1 MKKISIMMIFTL
13 AILLSACSEKI
24 SLEKLKPIDDC
35 NEQRL
40 DGGWV
45 CTWADEFEG
54 DTLDL
59 EKWNYEIDGGGGGNN
74 ELQYYTNKNTSV
86 ANSILT
92 ITAKKEEYMGR
103 SYTSSRITTKYKG
116 DFTYGRF
123 IIRAK
128 NPVGRGT
135 WPAVWMMPTMNS
147 YGIWPK
153 SGEIDIMEYV
163 GYDPTRVHGTIHTER
178 FNHGLGTQLGGSVT
192 LPTANQ
198 EFHDYEI
205 IWKPGT
211 ITWFVDGDQYYEVNY
226 TPQFTSDSKYNE
238 AFPFDKPFFLIL
250 NLAIGGNWG
259 GVQGVDDSIFPAAFE
274 IDFVRVYQLDYA
286 SVDKKV
292 PEKVANINKAEVAN
306 TIHWQRA
313 FDDYDIEKYAIYVD
327 GKFNGYSN
335 LNQYTLVGLEPNK
348 SYNITVEAIDFVGR
362 TSKISEPFV
371 YKT

>member
-1 MKKISIMMIFTL
+1 MKKI
-13 AILLSACSEKI
+13 ILLTLVVLVGLLSSCSKGTK
-24 SLEKLKPIDDC
+24 SLLKPVDDC
-35 NEQRL
+35 HKQALE
-40 DGGWV
+40 GGWV
-45 CTWADEFEG
+45 CIWADEFEG
-54 DTLDL
+54 DSLDP

-86 ANSILT
+86 NNSILT

-135 WPAVWMMPTMNS
+135 WPAIWMMPTMSS
-147 YGIWPK
+147 YGVWPK

-163 GYDPTRVHGTIHTER
+163 GYDPTKIHGTIHTER
-178 FNHGLGTQLGGSVT
+178 FNHALGTQLGGSET
-192 LPTANQ
+192 LETANS

-205 IWKPGT
+205 IWKPGK
-211 ITWFVDGDQYYEVNY
+211 ITWFVDGVQYYEVNY
-226 TPQFTSDSKYNE
+226 TPQFTSDSKSNE

-259 GVQGVDDSIFPAAFE
+259 GVQGIDDTIFPASFE
-274 IDFVRVYQLDYA
+274 IDYVRVYQRDYA
-286 SVDKKV
+286 AIDKET
-292 PEKVANINKAEVAN
+292 PIKVANINKAQIPN

-327 GKFNGYSN
+327 GKFNGYSS
-335 LNQYTLVGLEPNK
+335 LNQYTLVGLELGK
-348 SYNITVEAIDFVGR
+348 TYNITIEAIDFVGR
-362 TSKISEPFV
+362 TSKISDPFV
-371 YKT
+371 YTT